1 MTSNPQQFFCLGP
14 QHHSR
19 LLVLNCSS
27 SHHAALPFTL
37 IHLAADQRNKV
48 RLCADAQGLIVDTI
62 KRRTLLLLSFTK
74 SRIVALQLCAA
85 HPLPKFCARRS
96 SARRVALGSALGS
109 LAGPPPVSSRRGKL
123 CAYLCLLSLK
133 FIALKQILLLLA
145 ATAPHPPPPGARK
158 RATPALYNPARSLR
172 SPKLTTHRR
181 ALTQNSNAT
190 RAPQYPP
197 C

>member
-1 MTSNPQQFFCLGP
+1 M
-14 QHHSR
+14 
-19 LLVLNCSS
+19 
-27 SHHAALPFTL
+27 
-37 IHLAADQRNKV
+37 
-48 RLCADAQGLIVDTI
+48 RLCADAQRLFVETP
-62 KRRTLLLLSFTK
+62 KRRTLLLFTFTK
-74 SRIVALQLCAA
+74 SSIVALQLCAA
-85 HPLPKFCARRS
+85 HLLPNSCALRS
-96 SARRVALGSALGS
+96 TARRVDQGSAFGS